1 MLSCTHLRISFPP
14 VFLREAPSTA
24 TPRTASQHASHLALL
39 NRQLLLSFSLKP
51 SLELGML
58 LLCDNIWALCFTR
71 QLLLS
76 GATLAL
82 HLACLLNSHTTAA
95 LLLDTKGCPQT
106 PPAILCHTSPCLA
119 FYYLSS
125 PTCSCSYLQSSS
137 GSSSCPKHTPLPSS
151 TKHNTQQQLKGKTEH
166 YVNDATP
173 LQVPLRLSI

>member
-14 VFLREAPSTA
+14 VFLKEAPSTA
-24 TPRTASQHASHLALL
+24 TPGTASQHASHLALL

-51 SLELGML
+51 SLERGML

-119 FYYLSS
+119 FTIFLPQPQLLLSAK
-125 PTCSCSYLQSSS
+125 Q
-137 GSSSCPKHTPLPSS
+137 HWE
-151 TKHNTQQQLKGKTEH
+151 QQLPKAHTAAQQH
-166 YVNDATP
+166 QT
-173 LQVPLRLSI
+173 

>member
-51 SLELGML
+51 SLERGML

-125 PTCSCSYLQSSS
+125 PTAVAPICKAALGAAAAQSTHRCPAAPNITHSSS
-137 GSSSCPKHTPLPSS
+137 SRGKQNIMSMMPLHC
-151 TKHNTQQQLKGKTEH
+151 KCH
-166 YVNDATP
+166 
-173 LQVPLRLSI
+173 